1 MSERCVRCG
10 EEGEDR
16 RTLRMA
22 CFYAMDELNVPFV
35 SERAHGTLR
44 KRTGTKELSNGL
56 EIPVFSEEPTGELN
70 AQMFSLRVCKACRAS
85 WMGAIERWFHSED
98 KPRRVGT
105 GIFVRENGVN
115 VEITREEWEARRG
128 R

>member
-1 MSERCVRCG
+1 MTERCVRCG

-22 CFYAMDELNVPFV
+22 CFYAMDELDVPFV
-35 SERAHGTLR
+35 SERAHGTLH
-44 KRTGTKELSNGL
+44 KRTGTLELSIGL
-56 EIPVFSEEPTGELN
+56 DVAAFSEEPTGELN
-70 AQMFSLRVCKACRAS
+70 TQMYSLRVCKDCRAS
-85 WMGAIERWFHSED
+85 WMSAIERWFHSED

-105 GIFVRENGVN
+105 GIFVRENGVS